1 MNDMSTDLRTRFVT
15 GMSYAACTV
24 NVVTTGGAA
33 GRAGVTVSAM
43 SSVSADGEGPTLLVC
58 VHHKSLAAERI
69 AANGTFC
76 VNVLRDDQS
85 YVSDTFAGRFRDEIA
100 DKFDCTTWEPCAG
113 GAPRMADALVAF
125 DCNLQSAQQI
135 GTHHIFIGEVRDIH
149 GSHAGS
155 PLIYANRAYGA
166 SSRIEGTS
174 TLKLATEA
182 SAAKVTVGCFQ
193 TFAPCLMPQLLS
205 DAEGLDVRMIEGD
218 HRRIRESL
226 ASGES
231 ELALLYDMALGEGLT
246 TEQLTSLEPYVLLPD
261 GHPLAAQRE
270 VAPKDLADVP
280 MILLDVEPSRDY
292 FTGLMTDAGVHPH
305 IAHRTTSLEMVR
317 ALVGHGMGYALLATK
332 PASTLSYDGK
342 ALITRPLRGARKA
355 SDIVLAHRT
364 GRDLS
369 PAAMRFAELC
379 RARLRP

>member
-24 NVVTTGGAA
+24 NVVTTGGAT
-33 GRAGVTVSAM
+33 GRGAVTVSVM
-43 SSVSADGEGPTLLVC
+43 SSVSAGGEGPALLVW

-85 YVSDTFAGRFRDEIA
+85 YVSDTFACRFRDEVA
-100 DKFDCTTWEPCAG
+100 DKFDCTTWEACAG
-113 GAPRMADALVAF
+113 GGPRMADALVVF
-125 DCNLQSAQQI
+125 DCNLQSGQQI

-174 TLKLATEA
+174 TLKLAAET
-182 SAAKVTVGCFQ
+182 SAAKGAVGCFQ

-205 DAEGLDVRMIEGD
+205 DAAGLDVRLIEGD

-231 ELALLYDMALGEGLT
+231 ELALLHDMALGEALT
-246 TEQLTSLEPYVLLPD
+246 TERLTSLEPYVLLPE
-261 GHPLAAQRE
+261 GH
-270 VAPKDLADVP
+270 
-280 MILLDVEPSRDY
+280 S
-292 FTGLMTDAGVHPH
+292 
-305 IAHRTTSLEMVR
+305 
-317 ALVGHGMGYALLATK
+317 
-332 PASTLSYDGK
+332 
-342 ALITRPLRGARKA
+342 
-355 SDIVLAHRT
+355 
-364 GRDLS
+364 
-369 PAAMRFAELC
+369 
-379 RARLRP
+379 